1 MLKKSHF
8 EQSDATIFL
17 LGMII
22 IYMLCASRT
31 KKTHQSKFFSRV
43 TYNVRIKKSVHC
55 GACLQYGGEEKN
67 SARGC
72 FYICPQKKKSDFKI
86 FRFQIFRFQI
96 SKISDFRFQ
105 KFQISDF
112 KMFRFQISK
121 FSDFRFQNVQI
132 SKKFFVFQTFLKN
145 RKINFIFIFNFK
157 NIFGRNFK
165 EI

>member
-17 LGMII
+17 LGMTI

-86 FRFQIFRFQI
+86 FRFQIFRF
-96 SKISDFRFQ
+96 SDFRFQ
-105 KFQISDF
+105 TFQISDF
-112 KMFRFQISK
+112 KIFRFQISK
-121 FSDFRFQNVQI
+121 FSDFRFQNFQI
-132 SKKFFVFQTFLKN
+132 SKKFFLFSNFFEKSKN
-145 RKINFIFIFNFK
+145 
-157 NIFGRNFK
+157 
-165 EI
+165 